1 MNYRALLS
9 TGIFI
14 SAFFA
19 GISQVVGNNFN
30 TTVTIEYKVK
40 PVNKINSENA
50 EFSPVI
56 LDNNLV
62 FVSDREVYLTQ
73 VGESQW
79 KKKKHLNIFKASFKS
94 PSDDSVSFSKV
105 QPFDDKMPDYF
116 HSGPIAFHPTGNFA
130 VLTRVITQRK
140 TNKPQLYLVK
150 KTGGKWS
157 KPERL
162 SFCGN
167 DFSYGHACFND
178 AGDKIYFASDQLGTL
193 GSKDIFVSDF
203 KNETFTAP
211 LNMGDKVNT
220 ASDEMFPF
228 VQNNV
233 LYFSSAK
240 AGGLGGLDLYRF
252 DLKNENQPAESLG
265 NSINSPSD
273 DFSFFLTKTGR
284 NGFFASN
291 RAGMG
296 GDDIFFFTVKES
308 ATVVS
313 KNILGKFT
321 YAKLSEGFPS
331 GLDVQLLDEAGNIV
345 ATTKT
350 DANGGFQFTN
360 LPADQEFTIKTVQV
374 GEDLILHVYNKDGV
388 EYAVLMSNSKG
399 SFVYKKLDNDIG
411 TLAFM
416 ELDEADINGKK
427 TGSINGQFVHERL
440 TDASVEGLNVIL
452 VDEAGNV
459 YTRTITDKNGN
470 FRFTKLPSDQNL
482 FITTDSQYD
491 DLRVLLFNSK
501 DEVIA
506 DLKRSGAGPFIYRRL
521 DGKLE
526 SSLSLLENKDLSFF
540 PANYTNLEGRF
551 KPEKL
556 GGTVAGLDFMV
567 LDEAGNVIGKGTTD
581 SKGNFVLVGLPPK
594 EVYIFKFD
602 GDDAGMN
609 TRDYKL
615 EMLNRYD
622 ARLALL
628 DAQDGKFTFD
638 RRAKNNVAGNTNN
651 NTNINTTV
659 NESLVIYFEKDKWDI
674 RPEDQVGLKKML
686 DMMRKDKNL
695 VLEIDGH
702 ADAGY
707 THEHNMELSKMRMRN
722 TKNYFASRGI
732 DASRIKGAYFGET
745 RLVNTCTDADKCSY
759 EENGKNRRCEL
770 RLKSKQP
777 K

>member
-1 MNYRALLS
+1 MNYRALVS
-9 TGIFI
+9 TGFFI
-14 SAFFA
+14 SAFYA
-19 GISQVVGNNFN
+19 GSSQVVENFN
-30 TTVTIEYKVK
+30 TTVSIEYKVK
-40 PVNKINSENA
+40 PVAKINSENA

-56 LDNNLV
+56 FENDLV
-62 FVSDREVYLTQ
+62 FVSDREMYLTQ
-73 VGESQW
+73 VGEAQW
-79 KKKKHLNIFKASFKS
+79 KKKKHLNLFKSAFKS
-94 PSDDSVSFSKV
+94 PSDDSVAFSRA

-116 HSGPIAFHPTGNFA
+116 HSGPITFHPNGNLA
-130 VLTRVITQRK
+130 VLTRVVTQRK

-150 KTGGKWS
+150 KENGKWG
-157 KPERL
+157 KPQLL

-193 GSKDIFVSDF
+193 GGKDIFVSGF
-203 KNETFTAP
+203 SGEKFSAP
-211 LNMGDKVNT
+211 MNLGSKVNT
-220 ASDEMFPF
+220 SVDEMFPF
-228 VQNNV
+228 VHNNT

-240 AGGLGGLDLYRF
+240 PGGLGGLDLYKYN
-252 DLKNENQPAESLG
+252 LQMEAGEAESLG
-265 NSINSPSD
+265 NTINSPSD

-291 RAGMG
+291 RPGLG

-308 ATVVS
+308 ATIVS

-321 YAKLSEGFPS
+321 YAKLAEGFPS
-331 GLDVQLLDEAGNIV
+331 GLEVQLLDEAGNVV
-345 ATTKT
+345 ATTTT
-350 DANGGFQFTN
+350 DANGGFKFTN
-360 LPADQEFTIKTVQV
+360 LPADQEFTIKTVQM

-399 SFVYKKLDNDIG
+399 SFVYKKLDTDVG

-416 ELDEADINGKK
+416 ELDEADISGKK
-427 TGSINGQFVHERL
+427 MGTINGQFQHERL
-440 TDASVEGLNVIL
+440 KDATVEGLNVIL

-459 YTRTITDKNGN
+459 YMKTVTDKNGN
-470 FRFTKLPSDQNL
+470 FTFKKLPADQNL

-501 DEVIA
+501 DEVVA

-526 SSLSLLENKDLSFF
+526 SSISLLENKDLSLF

-556 GGTVAGLDFMV
+556 GGNVAGLDFLV
-567 LDEAGNVIGKGTTD
+567 LDEAGNIIGKGTTD

-594 EVYIFKFD
+594 DVYIFKFD
-602 GDDAGMN
+602 GDDAGLN
-609 TRDYKL
+609 TKDYKMQ
-615 EMLNRYD
+615 MLNRYD
-622 ARLALL
+622 AELALL
-628 DAQDGKFTFD
+628 DSQDGKFKFD
-638 RRAKNNVAGNTNN
+638 RRPKNNNVVNVVSVGENL
-651 NTNINTTV
+651 TV
-659 NESLVIYFEKDKWDI
+659 YFEKDKWDL
-674 RPEDQVGLKKML
+674 RPEDQAALKKLL
-686 DMMRKDKNL
+686 DRMKADKNL

-702 ADAGY
+702 ADAGF
-707 THEHNMELSKMRMRN
+707 THEHNMALSKMRMN
-722 TKNYFASRGI
+722 TTKNYFASRGI
-732 DASRIKGAYFGET
+732 SVNRIKGNYYGES
-745 RLVNTCTDADKCSY
+745 RLVNNCLDAANCSY

-770 RLKSKQP
+770 RLVPKQP